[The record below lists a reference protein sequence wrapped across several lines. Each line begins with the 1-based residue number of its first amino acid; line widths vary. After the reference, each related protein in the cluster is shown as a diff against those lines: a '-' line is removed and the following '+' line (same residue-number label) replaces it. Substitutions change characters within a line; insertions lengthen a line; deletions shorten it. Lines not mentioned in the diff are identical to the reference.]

1 MTEKQTLIQK
11 ALRLEYLLI
20 SYNLLEAAAAL
31 AAGWK
36 AQSITLVGFGLDSVI
51 EVASAGTLVWR
62 MKQTG
67 LEDEEHESESE
78 KRALLIV
85 GITFFLLAGYVIYE
99 SIEKLRL
106 RQPPDRSF
114 WGILIAILSLLF
126 MPYLGLRK
134 RKIAREIGS
143 RALEADAMETMI
155 CAWLSAIVLVGVGLN
170 ACMGWWWADPA
181 AGLVMSAFIV
191 KEGWETFEE
200 SRE

>member
-67 LEDEEHESESE
+67 LDDEEHESESE